1 MDTKQIEYIL
11 AIAREK
17 NMTRAAQTLYI
28 SQPTLSQALAKLEQ
42 EIGLDHFGSPTFL
55 HDWLP

>member
-42 EIGLDHFGSPTFL
+42 EIG
-55 HDWLP
+55 